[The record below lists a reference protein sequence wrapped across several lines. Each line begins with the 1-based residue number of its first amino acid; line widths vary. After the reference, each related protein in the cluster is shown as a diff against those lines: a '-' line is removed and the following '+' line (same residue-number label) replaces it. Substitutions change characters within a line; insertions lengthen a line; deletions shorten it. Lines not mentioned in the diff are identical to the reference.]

1 MKINPLCLAS
11 EGVRKVIA
19 TLEAYRPDS
28 VRLVGGCVR
37 DAIMGRQVNDIDF
50 ATPVTPEVVME
61 LFVKAGFHVEPT
73 GIDHGTVTVIWDHE
87 PFEITTLRRDVE
99 TDGRRAVVAFTEDW
113 AEDAFRRD
121 FTFNALYMGPDGTVY
136 DYNDGIKDAKDR
148 RIRFMGNAEDRVRE
162 DYLRILRMF
171 RFQSVLC
178 GHIDAEA
185 EAAVTKLKDG
195 INLLSGER
203 LEKEILKMLGGD
215 AYDVALTMMAD
226 TGVFEVVFGFTP
238 DIKAINLRMRMLRSS
253 AYMVGNVPPLA
264 VVIGWQPEVAKRL
277 LDRWKASNALRD
289 HVVNLIVSGPFDMQ
303 KTRPQ
308 MVREAAYRSSS
319 SRAACRVTL
328 SWLCEYEVST
338 PSQVEYLRQAIR
350 AKDLTFPVQGRD
362 VLAMGVKPGK
372 LVGDIL
378 RKVEDRWIAADFP
391 DEAVVRDWLTEEVT
405 KVAA

>member
-50 ATPVTPEVVME
+50 ATPVAPEVVMD

-178 GHIDAEA
+178 GVIDAEA

-203 LEKEILKMLGGD
+203 LEKEVLKMLGGD

-238 DIKAINLRMRMLRSS
+238 DIKAINLRLRMLRSS

-264 VVIGWQPEVAKRL
+264 VVIGWQPEVAERL
-277 LDRWKASNALRD
+277 MNRWKASTILRD
-289 HVVNLIVSGPFDMQ
+289 HVAKVIARGPFDMPR
-303 KTRPQ
+303 TRPQ
-308 MVREAAYRSSS
+308 MVREDAYRTAPYMTA
-319 SRAACRVTL
+319 SRITL

-338 PSQVEYLRQAIR
+338 PSQVEYLRKEMG

-362 VLAMGVKPGK
+362 VLALGVKPGK

-378 RKVEDRWIAADFP
+378 RKVEDRWVAADFP
-391 DEAVVRDWLTEEVT
+391 EEAVVRDWLTEEVT